1 MSWEVLKE
9 VERAEAKAEDIRQS
23 AQKEAREILK
33 SAEEACA
40 VQERNA
46 ALEHRAL
53 SLRILEDA
61 KATARRRIEALE
73 AEEAKKCAEEM
84 DKARARLPEAAE
96 IIYKRVVADGHR

>member
-1 MSWEVLKE
+1 MSWEVLKA

-33 SAEEACA
+33 SVEEACA
-40 VQERNA
+40 IEERNA

-61 KATARRRIEALE
+61 KATARRRIEMAD
-73 AEEAKKCAEEM
+73 AQEEKRRTAVV
-84 DKARARLPEAAE
+84 EAARRRLDE
-96 IIYKRVVADGHR
+96 AADMIVKRVVTDGHR